1 MGAAPDWQNDAA
13 MPSRGEPVFEVDK
26 DGRRVVARTSS
37 GKATQFAVVMLGAGV
52 VLALAI
58 GVLMPA
64 PLERPTPAAP
74 PPRLNV
80 ARPAPAVPKPVSNML
95 QYRADAS
102 GHYFIDADVNGA
114 TIRFLLDTGASFVT
128 LSQDDARAAGIA
140 DGLLNFSETMNTA
153 NGTARAAA
161 ASLRSVRLEQLE
173 VREVPAMVMQQ
184 AMPVSL
190 LGMSFLN
197 RLNGYSIK
205 DGVLTIEW

>member
-1 MGAAPDWQNDAA
+1 
-13 MPSRGEPVFEVDK
+13 
-26 DGRRVVARTSS
+26 
-37 GKATQFAVVMLGAGV
+37 
-52 VLALAI
+52 
-58 GVLMPA
+58 VLMPA
-64 PLERPTPAAP
+64 PLERPTPAAH
-74 PPRLNV
+74 PPRLNA
-80 ARPAPAVPKPVSNML
+80 ARPAPAVPKPVSNVL

-140 DGLLNFSETMNTA
+140 DALLSFSETMNTA
-153 NGTARAAA
+153 NGPARAAA